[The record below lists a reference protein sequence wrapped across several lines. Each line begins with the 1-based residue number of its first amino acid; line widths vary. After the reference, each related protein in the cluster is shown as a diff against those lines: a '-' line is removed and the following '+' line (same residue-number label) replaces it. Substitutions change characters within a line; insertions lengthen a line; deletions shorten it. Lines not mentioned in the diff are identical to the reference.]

1 MKAIQRFNKTW
12 FWRSMKWSV
21 LGCLGVALLTFL
33 GYRLH
38 LGFGVASFC
47 YLLLL
52 VLQSLSGGF
61 LSSALLS
68 LLAVGC
74 LDYFFTEPFLSFEVM
89 SPFDTIG
96 LV

>member
-1 MKAIQRFNKTW
+1 MQRFKMNGW
-12 FWRSMKWSV
+12 WRTTALCA
-21 LGCLGVALLTFL
+21 LGTLAVALLTFL
-33 GYRLH
+33 AFRLH

-47 YLLLL
+47 YLLLV
-52 VLQSLSGGF
+52 VLQSLSGNF
-61 LSSALLS
+61 ISSALTS

-89 SPFDTIG
+89 SPFDTLG